1 MASSGGNPGPSP
13 NSSSPTS
20 SAFDVQK
27 LFKSPSPSSNPNPN
41 SRGGANPFL
50 SPPSPY
56 TAPLLSTS
64 PPVPP
69 IGAFSYPPSTLP
81 FQHRPFLLY
90 PQDPLS
96 SPPRP
101 IIPYPATSPA
111 PTTNPNPNSGVR
123 LTTLLGT
130 AHPAKLETA
139 ESMPSPTLPSEFP
152 VAPGNPPLLH
162 TPPAMLQP
170 TPAGLPSSK
179 LPRGRR
185 LAAGERAVYDVD
197 SRLPGE
203 TKPPQLEVTPI
214 TKYTS
219 DPGLVFGRQIALNR
233 MYICYGLKLG
243 AIRVLNINTA
253 LRSLLRGH
261 TQKVTDMAF
270 FAEDVP
276 LLASASTD
284 GRFFAWK
291 INEDFDEDSKPQ
303 IAGKIVLAIQI
314 IGVGEGESYH
324 PRVCWHPH
332 KQEVLVVGVGNY
344 LLKFDTMKLGRIGPF
359 SAEEPVR
366 CPINKP
372 IDGVQLVGKHDGE
385 ITDVSM
391 SQWMTTRLV
400 SASMDGKIKIWED
413 RKAMPIAT
421 LTPHDNQPVSSVA
434 FITSPER
441 PDHII
446 LVTAGPLNRELKI
459 WVSASEE
466 GWLLPSDSESWKCN
480 QTLDLRSSTEP
491 KFEEAFFN
499 QFVVLS
505 RASFILLANAKKN
518 AIYAVHVNYGP
529 NPASTH
535 MDYLADFTVTMPILS
550 FTGTSEYLSEAE
562 QIVQLYCVQTQAIQQ
577 YALDLSQCLP
587 VPVESEGLEKYST
600 SVYDSH
606 VSEGFSLPHSF
617 SGATV
622 CDVPLT
628 VSSPKP
634 LQVDLFK
641 DDKHQAISG
650 TSEAPFVHNLTPSN
664 VEPALSAPS
673 LSSTDKITAD
683 VASSSLSL
691 NLDLPEKVASG
702 VDEQGNSHS
711 VDYQGHDYTVDK
723 TLDAVVTKAPAV
735 PPVGENSA
743 KEKNKAVTDAISMVP
758 NSHVLFKPDGKSTQL
773 VTPLEILSSVVPATE
788 SNFPIPTLQSQES
801 DSKMISDKN
810 CMDQIDDKVC
820 GDSALIKHDYSNSV
834 KEPQDDLA
842 ERGRLVD
849 EPHSETTNFDKG
861 KAFKTEERNL
871 EVTHTV
877 GKTIS
882 GKLDASLGASKESV
896 GNAIK
901 KDVVSK
907 GSSTIDSL
915 IEPGPS
921 ILDHSMDVLSQ
932 LRLMQESLNQLTT
945 NQEVIK
951 KQMSEIVC
959 TPLTKEGK
967 RLEASLSRSMEKS
980 IKANMDSLRAHI
992 QEENTK
998 KEKAEKEH
1006 MEQLT
1011 NLISICIN
1019 KDMPAAIERVI
1030 KKEISALGQVLAR
1043 SMAPSIEKC
1052 ISSSISDSFQRGVT
1066 DKAFTQFEKAVSSK
1080 LDTSLAREIQ
1090 SQFQTSGKHTLQST
1104 LKSTLESTVVP
1115 AFEKSCRGLFEQIDE
1130 AFRKGLTDHTT
1141 VTQQHYESAHTQL
1154 ALTLRDTIN
1163 SASSITQNL
1172 ASDLVDGQRKI
1183 LALVAAGNNKA
1194 NPSMQQSNGPLGGH
1208 PDIALS
1214 IRQLEAPVD
1223 PTKEITRLISERKF
1237 DEAFT
1242 LALQR
1247 SDVSIVSWLCSQVD
1261 LHGLCSTA
1269 PPPLSQG
1276 VLLALLQ
1283 QLSCDIST
1291 EATRKLGWMTDVAV
1305 AINPTDPMIMSH
1317 VRPIFEQVYNRLLHQ
1332 RTLQTSSA
1340 AEASSIRLIIH
1351 VINSIL
1357 MSCK

>member
-1 MASSGGNPGPSP
+1 
-13 NSSSPTS
+13 
-20 SAFDVQK
+20 
-27 LFKSPSPSSNPNPN
+27 
-41 SRGGANPFL
+41 
-50 SPPSPY
+50 
-56 TAPLLSTS
+56 
-64 PPVPP
+64 
-69 IGAFSYPPSTLP
+69 
-81 FQHRPFLLY
+81 
-90 PQDPLS
+90 
-96 SPPRP
+96 
-101 IIPYPATSPA
+101 
-111 PTTNPNPNSGVR
+111 
-123 LTTLLGT
+123 
-130 AHPAKLETA
+130 
-139 ESMPSPTLPSEFP
+139 MPSPTEFP
-152 VAPGNPPLLH
+152 TTLGNPPLLH
-162 TPPAMLQP
+162 TPPA
-170 TPAGLPSSK
+170 PAPARLPSSK

-185 LAAGERAVYDVD
+185 LASGERAVYDVE

-214 TKYTS
+214 TKYAS
-219 DPGLVFGRQIALNR
+219 DPGLVLGRQIALNR

-243 AIRVLNINTA
+243 TIRVLNINTA

-284 GRFFAWK
+284 GRFFVWK
-291 INEDFDEDSKPQ
+291 INEDFDEESKPQ
-303 IAGKIVLAIQI
+303 ITGKIVLAIQV
-314 IGVGEGESYH
+314 IGAVEGESYH

-344 LLKFDTMKLGRIGPF
+344 LLKVDTMRLGRIGQF

-366 CPINKP
+366 CPIDKP

-385 ITDVSM
+385 ITDISM

-413 RKAMPIAT
+413 RKVMPIAT
-421 LTPHDNQPVSSVA
+421 LIPHDNQPVSSAA
-434 FITSPER
+434 FMTSPER

-480 QTLDLRSSTEP
+480 QTLDLRSSIEP
-491 KFEEAFFN
+491 RFEEAFFN

-505 RASFILLANAKKN
+505 RASLILLANAKKN
-518 AIYAVHVNYGP
+518 TIYAVHVDYGP
-529 NPASTH
+529 NPASTR
-535 MDYLADFTVTMPILS
+535 MDYIADFTVTMPILS
-550 FTGTSEYLSEAE
+550 FTGTSDCFSDAE
-562 QIVQLYCVQTQAIQQ
+562 QIVQIYCVQTQAIQQ

-587 VPVESEGLEKYST
+587 APVESEVLEKYST
-600 SVYDSH
+600 FVYDGH
-606 VSEGFSLPHSF
+606 VSEGFSLPHSS
-617 SGATV
+617 SGATI

-628 VSSPKP
+628 VSSAKP
-634 LQVDLFK
+634 LQVDLSK
-641 DDKHQAISG
+641 DDKHNHQAISG
-650 TSEAPFVHNLTPSN
+650 TSVTTFVHNLTPSN
-664 VEPALSAPS
+664 VEPAVSAPLLPS
-673 LSSTDKITAD
+673 VDKITAD
-683 VASSSLSL
+683 VASSSLPL
-691 NLDLPEKVASG
+691 NLELSEKVSSG
-702 VDEQGNSHS
+702 ADEQGNLHS
-711 VDYQGHDYTVDK
+711 VDYQGHDCTVDN
-723 TLDAVVTKAPAV
+723 TLDAVVTKAPDV
-735 PPVGENSA
+735 PPVGENSS
-743 KEKNKAVTDAISMVP
+743 KEKSKAVTDAISMVP
-758 NSHVLFKPDGKSTQL
+758 NSHVLLKRDGKSTQL
-773 VTPLEILSSVVPATE
+773 ITPLEILSAVVPATE
-788 SNFPIPTLQSQES
+788 SNFPIQSLQSQES
-801 DSKMISDKN
+801 DSKMISDKD
-810 CMDQIDDKVC
+810 CMDQVDDKIS
-820 GDSALIKHDYSNSV
+820 GDSALIKHDYSIS
-834 KEPQDDLA
+834 EPQDDFV
-842 ERGRLVD
+842 EQGKLVD
-849 EPHSETTNFDKG
+849 EPHSEPTNFDNR
-861 KAFKTEERNL
+861 KAFKTEELNL
-871 EVTHTV
+871 EGTHTM

-882 GKLDASLGASKESV
+882 GKLDVSLGASKESV
-896 GNAIK
+896 ENIIK

-907 GSSTIDSL
+907 DSSTVGTNSLLSPDSF

-921 ILDHSMDVLSQ
+921 IQDHSRDVLSQ

-945 NQEVIK
+945 NQEAMW

-967 RLEASLSRSMEKS
+967 RLESALSRSTEKF
-980 IKANMDSLRAHI
+980 IKTNMDSFRADI
-992 QEENTK
+992 QEENAK
-998 KEKAEKEH
+998 KVKAEKEH

-1011 NLISICIN
+1011 NLITNCIN
-1019 KDMPAAIERVI
+1019 KDIPAVIERVI

-1043 SMAPSIEKC
+1043 SITPSIEKC

-1066 DKAFTQFEKAVSSK
+1066 DKALTQFEKAVSSK

-1090 SQFQTSGKHTLQST
+1090 SQFQTSGKHSLQST

-1115 AFEKSCRGLFEQIDE
+1115 AFEKSCRGLFDQIDE
-1130 AFRKGLTDHTT
+1130 AFRKGLTDHTA
-1141 VTQQHYESAHTQL
+1141 VTQQQYESAHTQL
-1154 ALTLRDTIN
+1154 TLTLRDTIN

-1183 LALVAAGNNKA
+1183 LALVAAGHPKA

-1208 PDIALS
+1208 SDIALS
-1214 IRQLEAPVD
+1214 IQQVEAPVD

-1261 LHGLCSTA
+1261 LHGLCSMA
-1269 PPPLSQG
+1269 PLPLSQG

-1283 QLSCDIST
+1283 QLSCDIGT

-1305 AINPTDPMIMSH
+1305 AINPTDPMITSH

-1332 RTLQTSSA
+1332 RTLPTSSSV
-1340 AEASSIRLIIH
+1340 EVSSIRLIIH
-1351 VINSIL
+1351 VINSVL